1 MARMLAVDRGA
12 NIMVKGMILID
23 SPFHIPLK
31 SIVMETS
38 KPALPTL
45 PELVQKSFDN
55 CEGLLN
61 TWQLPT
67 WSDAAFKGR
76 VSCMKIDGQASNVLP
91 GHVLYKPLH
100 GSAGVTE
107 ASLCPLRPAIADDM
121 ASDSVAVIPPT
132 SVLLRCVE
140 PVSSI
145 DSTKPARVDIFR
157 DKVVLGWSEHYP
169 EFIKAVIDVDAHHY
183 NLFEYRRDDFSKV
196 CQSYSIGCSPLTWHR
211 LMP

>member
-1 MARMLAVDRGA
+1 MARMLAVDPGA
-12 NIMVKGMILID
+12 NIIVKGMLLID
-23 SPFHIPLK
+23 SPFHIAWK
-31 SIVMETS
+31 SIAIETS
-38 KPALPTL
+38 KPALPSL

-61 TWQLPT
+61 TWQLPA
-67 WSDAAFKGR
+67 WNDVAFRGR
-76 VSCMKIDGQASNVLP
+76 LSRMKIDGQDFNVLP

-100 GSAGVTE
+100 GDADVTE
-107 ASLCPLRPAIADDM
+107 ATLCIQPAAIANDI
-121 ASDSVAVIPPT
+121 ASDSTAIIPPT

-157 DKVVLGWSEHYP
+157 DKMALGWNEYYP

-183 NLFEYRRDDFSKV
+183 NLFEYKRDDFSKV
-196 CQSYSIGCSPLTWHR
+196 CQSYSIGCSPLTWRR
-211 LMP
+211 LMQ